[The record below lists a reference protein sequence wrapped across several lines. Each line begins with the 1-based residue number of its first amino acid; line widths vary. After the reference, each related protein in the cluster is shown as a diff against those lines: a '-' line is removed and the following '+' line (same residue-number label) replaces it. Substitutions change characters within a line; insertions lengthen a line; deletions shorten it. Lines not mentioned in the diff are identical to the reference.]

1 MTKSDNPN
9 RKETMTATSPELS
22 VELIE
27 NVLRE
32 KEAALAKEQAMLE
45 DLKGLLSRMG
55 YELVPAAQNKV
66 RRGRSLSAPSSV
78 PTGAAPAGR
87 GRGRPRKDG
96 TVPSPSSETVAG

>member
-1 MTKSDNPN
+1 
-9 RKETMTATSPELS
+9 MTAASTELS

-27 NVLRE
+27 DVLKE

-55 YELVPAAQNKV
+55 YEVVPAAHNKA
-66 RRGRSLSAPSSV
+66 RRGRSLGAPSSA

-87 GRGRPRKDG
+87 GRDRPRKDA
-96 TVPSPSSETVAG
+96 TVRNPGDQTTGEPI